1 MRVHGD
7 KIIKR
12 RSEIKKKSD
21 YHDYL
26 PELREDFLVLL
37 DYFIQ
42 LAETVS
48 MGHICRRSPCH

>member
-26 PELREDFLVLL
+26 PELREDFQYMCGYCGKLEEITRNA
-37 DYFIQ
+37 F
-42 LAETVS
+42 
-48 MGHICRRSPCH
+48 